1 MTFIDLDR
9 RFLDWEDGKISDP
22 DVILMFGLS
31 DGLSWHDLLAKR
43 RVVLLAEAGSG
54 KTEEMKA
61 QSRRLSDAGR
71 FAFYAKVQD
80 VGRQGLDGA
89 MRIADRLRL
98 TAWRESSDPAWFF
111 IDSVDE
117 AKLDG
122 VRLERALRQI
132 ADGIHGAEGRAHL
145 LLSGRFYGL
154 GIPTRSG
161 PPQRRTPY
169 PWRPKNAACPHGGG
183 TRNQNYPLRARAG
196 GRAYSRAWSKRS
208 SRRCRVFGNYSS
220 SPEILASP
228 TRAGPLM

>member
-145 LLSGRFYGL
+145 LLSGRFTDWAFRRDLARLNDELPIPGDQRMPPAPTAEELVIKTIRYERAPEAEPTAEL
-154 GIPTRSG
+154 G
-161 PPQRRTPY
+161 RRDHHGAVAFSATIRH
-169 PWRPKNAACPHGGG
+169 RPK
-183 TRNQNYPLRARAG
+183 
-196 GRAYSRAWSKRS
+196 
-208 SRRCRVFGNYSS
+208 F
-220 SPEILASP
+220 
-228 TRAGPLM
+228 